1 MSRTMA
7 QCSPASPRFA
17 SRRGSE
23 KCLALEMIVQIRIA
37 SVDQLDK
44 AGDQIS
50 GKEEESPSF
59 VLADVDVLMQA
70 NAIKYGVVDSD
81 DHVAKGDR
89 SKS

>member
-1 MSRTMA
+1 
-7 QCSPASPRFA
+7 
-17 SRRGSE
+17 
-23 KCLALEMIVQIRIA
+23 MIVQIRIA

-44 AGDQIS
+44 AGDQVS

-70 NAIKYGVVDSD
+70 NTIKYGVVDSD